1 MLTRDR
7 FLREL
12 RGALTHLYDPD
23 YLRQSPVADL
33 FGLANRFDTAA
44 ALQRILTE
52 AIEALEP
59 KDGDA
64 SDRKAWQIYEP
75 LHCCYVEQMSQ
86 QEVADQ
92 MGICVR
98 HLRRKQR
105 AALGMLADRLWQ
117 QVVETAD
124 ASPAQAREE
133 VPATGIPT
141 VEDELSWLK
150 ETAPET
156 PVNLQD
162 VLVAMTDRAAHL
174 ASQRGVRLQVAPRR
188 AEGDALPDLAVHQP
202 ALEHALLNLVSIAIH
217 AAAAGAS
224 PTDNDRLVRVSARR
238 AGQEVSI
245 DIFTG
250 STQLGRWALSTDD
263 AASLDIAQRLAELC
277 GGRLT
282 LVDAPGFAATLTIPA
297 LEKASVLAIDDNAD
311 TLQLLQRYT
320 AGTRFH
326 LLGTRD
332 PEQAINLAV
341 KLSPAV
347 IVLDVMMPRVDG
359 WEVLA
364 RLRQHPGTAHIPVI
378 VCTIL
383 PQEDLA
389 LSMGASGYIR
399 KPVARQGLL
408 AALNL
413 QIERM
418 APVSR

>member
-1 MLTRDR
+1 
-7 FLREL
+7 
-12 RGALTHLYDPD
+12 
-23 YLRQSPVADL
+23 V
-33 FGLANRFDTAA
+33 
-44 ALQRILTE
+44 ALQRILTQ

-92 MGICVR
+92 MGICAR

-105 AALGMLADRLWQ
+105 AALGILADRLWQ
-117 QVVETAD
+117 QAIETAD
-124 ASPAQAREE
+124 GGPAEGPEE
-133 VPATGIPT
+133 VPSTGVPT
-141 VEDELSWLK
+141 VEDELAWLK
-150 ETAPET
+150 ETPPET
-156 PVNLQD
+156 PVNLRE
-162 VLVAMTDRAAHL
+162 VLVTMTDRAAHL
-174 ASQRGVRLQVAPRR
+174 ASQRGVRLQVAPRQSE
-188 AEGDALPDLAVHQP
+188 EGVLPDLAVHQP

-217 AAAAGAS
+217 AAASGTLAAGDA
-224 PTDNDRLVRVSARR
+224 PVVRVLARW
-238 AGQEVSI
+238 AAQEVCI
-245 DIFTG
+245 DVCTEG
-250 STQLGRWALSTDD
+250 THNENWAVSTDD
-263 AASLDIAQRLAELC
+263 AASLDIAQRLANLC

-282 LVDAPGFAATLTIPA
+282 LVEASHFAATLTIPA
-297 LEKASVLAIDDNAD
+297 LEKVSVLAIDDNAD
-311 TLQLLQRYT
+311 TLQLLQRYM

-326 LLGTRD
+326 LVGTRD
-332 PEQAINLAV
+332 PEHAIDLAV

-364 RLRQHPGTAHIPVI
+364 RLRQHPSTGRIPVI

-399 KPVARQGLL
+399 KPVARQGFLT
-408 AALNL
+408 ALSL
-413 QIERM
+413 QVERTE
-418 APVSR
+418 PVSR